1 MFRTCGRILVRCPVS
16 FHLYIFF
23 PPGQVELIARSKF
36 QSLSKLDAF
45 SRFKINTEERNRAKA
60 GKQKKAIILGRGG
73 GKGWVESHGTMNL
86 FRRGGPIPRDYTPGH
101 ASFLRCVRKRLEGRH
116 LTEQGMAIVRY
127 IIYEKKRRRSA
138 VHFFASRRSQTT
150 PCVSSPLF
158 APSIVAA
165 GYDLPRGRPE
175 KWKFLYVQASIMLDP
190 QRAPRPRMSENALR
204 WPSSPPFYAF
214 SFYSFTT
221 FLDATRSSFDVVYLE
236 RVFVCVYVC
245 ARGPVFRDEETPKR
259 GLVSLWESRYNK
271 AYRTK
276 YFSFFFRPLL
286 RVGILRYFGVLK

>member
-127 IIYEKKRRRSA
+127 IREETTQVGRTFFRVATLPDNPVCFLSSLCPVDCGGGLWSSARSTGKMKIPVCAGLHYARPAACSATPNVGKRVKMTLVSAILCVFFLFFYDVPRRDSI
-138 VHFFASRRSQTT
+138 FLRCCISRA
-150 PCVSSPLF
+150 C
-158 APSIVAA
+158 IC
-165 GYDLPRGRPE
+165 
-175 KWKFLYVQASIMLDP
+175 
-190 QRAPRPRMSENALR
+190 
-204 WPSSPPFYAF
+204 
-214 SFYSFTT
+214 
-221 FLDATRSSFDVVYLE
+221 
-236 RVFVCVYVC
+236 VCVCVC